1 MLPVGADIRGAGAA
15 GGTGYGFAAAWGAQ
29 IGPGAV
35 QLSRLAGLDQ
45 ALAGAGLVITGEG
58 RYDDTSGT
66 GKVAGTVFAAA
77 AAAGVPAA
85 LVAGQVAAPPPPGV
99 ISAVGLADLAGG
111 PGPALADP
119 GHWLGQAGQELA
131 ALIPR

>member
-1 MLPVGADIRGAGAA
+1 M
-15 GGTGYGFAAAWGAQ
+15 
-29 IGPGAV
+29 
-35 QLSRLAGLDQ
+35 
-45 ALAGAGLVITGEG
+45 ITGEG
-58 RYDDTSGT
+58 RYDETSGT

-111 PGPALADP
+111 PGRRWPTPAT
-119 GHWLGQAGQELA
+119 GSGKRGRNW
-131 ALIPR
+131 PR

>member
-1 MLPVGADIRGAGAA
+1 V
-15 GGTGYGFAAAWGAQ
+15 
-29 IGPGAV
+29 
-35 QLSRLAGLDQ
+35 
-45 ALAGAGLVITGEG
+45 LAGAGLVITGEG
-58 RYDDTSGT
+58 CYDATSAT

-99 ISAVGLADLAGG
+99 IVAVGLADLAGG

-131 ALIPR
+131 TLIPR

>member
-1 MLPVGADIRGAGAA
+1 
-15 GGTGYGFAAAWGAQ
+15 
-29 IGPGAV
+29 V

-58 RYDDTSGT
+58 RYDETSGT

-85 LVAGQVAAPPPPGV
+85 LVAGQVVAAPPPGV
-99 ISAVGLADLAGG
+99 SAVSLADLAGG
-111 PGPALADP
+111 PGPASADA
-119 GHWLGQAGQELA
+119 GHWLGLAGQKLA

>member
-1 MLPVGADIRGAGAA
+1 M
-15 GGTGYGFAAAWGAQ
+15 
-29 IGPGAV
+29 
-35 QLSRLAGLDQ
+35 
-45 ALAGAGLVITGEG
+45 ITGEG
-58 RYDDTSGT
+58 RYDETSGT

-77 AAAGVPAA
+77 ATAGVPAA
-85 LVAGQVAAPPPPGV
+85 LVAGQVAAAPPPGV

-119 GHWLGQAGQELA
+119 GHWLGLAGQKLA